1 MQKIQIKNLTW
12 IDIVD
17 PKQGDI
23 DYLKSLNFYPAVLNE
38 LKYPTLRPKVEQ
50 YDDYLYMVL
59 HFPIYHP
66 REKTSKSVEIDFL
79 ITKYALVTIRYG
91 KNQPLQEF
99 WNKCKN
105 NETDSHFQ
113 NSTASLLY
121 CMLQELNNFSLRQ
134 IDHITKKIDSLEKR
148 VFGTRDP
155 KEEEKLVEEISI
167 IRRDILD
174 FRRTIK
180 PQDTILDSLKVRGS
194 EFFGHLT
201 IPYFSDIIGDHMRVW
216 GLLENHKET
225 IESLQQ
231 ANDSLLSHK
240 TNRIMKIITLFAV
253 IVFPLTLLASLF
265 GMNTQ
270 HTPIIG
276 ANNDFWMII
285 GLMIIGTMFMIIIFK
300 RKKWL

>member
-12 IDIVD
+12 VDIVD
-17 PKQGDI
+17 PKQSDI

-66 REKTSKSVEIDFL
+66 REKTSKSVEVDFL
-79 ITKYALVTIRYG
+79 ITKYALITIRYG

-105 NETDSHFQ
+105 NETELHFQ
-113 NSTASLLY
+113 NSSASLLY
-121 CMLQELNNFSLRQ
+121 CMIQELNKFSLRQ
-134 IDHITKKIDSLEKR
+134 IDHITKKIDILEKR

-180 PQDTILDSLKVRGS
+180 PQDTILNSLKIRGS
-194 EFFGHLT
+194 KFFGNLT
-201 IPYFSDIIGDHMRVW
+201 KPYFSDIVGDYLQVW
-216 GLLENHKET
+216 ELLENHKET

-240 TNRIMKIITLFAV
+240 TNRIMKLITLFAV

-265 GMNTQ
+265 GMNAQ
-270 HTPIIG
+270 HIPIIG
-276 ANNDFWMII
+276 TNNDFWMII
-285 GLMIIGTMFMIIIFK
+285 GLMIIATIFMVIMFK

>member
-12 IDIVD
+12 IDIAD
-17 PKQGDI
+17 PKQSDI

-59 HFPIYHP
+59 HFPIYRP
-66 REKTSKSVEIDFL
+66 REKTSKSVEVDFL
-79 ITKYALVTIRYG
+79 ITKYALITIRYG

-105 NETDSHFQ
+105 NETEPHFQ
-113 NSTASLLY
+113 HSSASLLY

-134 IDHITKKIDSLEKR
+134 IDHITQKVEKLEKEI
-148 VFGTRDP
+148 FGKENR
-155 KEEEKLVEEISI
+155 KNEEEIVENISI

-180 PQDTILDSLKVRGS
+180 PHDTILNSLKIHGT
-194 EFFGHLT
+194 EFFGKT
-201 IPYFSDIIGDHMRVW
+201 TKAYFNDIIGDYMRVW
-216 GLLENHKET
+216 ELLDNHKET

-231 ANDSLLSHK
+231 ANDSMLSNRTNK
-240 TNRIMKIITLFAV
+240 TVKTLTILTSIIFSLTLF
-253 IVFPLTLLASLF
+253 ISLF
-265 GMNTQ
+265 GMNARY
-270 HTPIIG
+270 TPIIG
-276 ANNDFWMII
+276 AKHDFWIII
-285 GLMIIGTMFMIIIFK
+285 GIMLAGALVMLLYYKKK
-300 RKKWL
+300 RWL